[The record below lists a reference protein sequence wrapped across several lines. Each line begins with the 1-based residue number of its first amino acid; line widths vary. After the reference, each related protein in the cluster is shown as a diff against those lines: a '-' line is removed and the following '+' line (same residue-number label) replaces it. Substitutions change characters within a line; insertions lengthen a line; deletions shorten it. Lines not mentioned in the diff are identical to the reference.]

1 MPQTWGKGTKLT
13 QRLNNI
19 EMKKLIIQIVL
30 AGVIVFLGYQ
40 CYQSIMIPQRFQ
52 NIKDQR
58 YLRIINRLK
67 DIRTAQEAYKDV
79 YGQYTGSFDTL
90 IHFIKFDSI
99 KVVRSIGSL
108 SDEDLENGVTEA
120 QAIKEGK
127 IIRDTIKAGAL
138 ETLKTQDSVFC
149 KDYAIED
156 IRYVPFTKHKHQF
169 KMGATKIWTD
179 SGVEVPIFEAYVT
192 NMVIFEDIRDEY
204 NDELLQENGER
215 KRLKKFAGL
224 KVGDLKEA
232 NNNVGN
238 WE

>member
-1 MPQTWGKGTKLT
+1 
-13 QRLNNI
+13 
-19 EMKKLIIQIVL
+19 MKKLIIQIVL
-30 AGVIVFLGYQ
+30 AGLIVYLGYQ
-40 CYQSIMIPQRFQ
+40 CYQSVMIPQRFQ
-52 NIKDQR
+52 NIKEQR
-58 YLRIINRLK
+58 YLRITQRLK
-67 DIRTAQEAYKDV
+67 DIRTAQEAYKEA

-90 IHFIKFDSI
+90 IHFIKYDSI

-127 IIRDTIKAGAL
+127 IIRDTVKASAL
-138 ETLKTQDSVFC
+138 ENIFSP
-149 KDYAIED
+149 DYAIDD
-156 IRYVPFTKHKHQF
+156 IRYVPFTKRKHQF

-179 SGVEVPIFEAYVT
+179 SGIEVPIFEAYVT

-204 NDELLQENGER
+204 NDELLEENGER